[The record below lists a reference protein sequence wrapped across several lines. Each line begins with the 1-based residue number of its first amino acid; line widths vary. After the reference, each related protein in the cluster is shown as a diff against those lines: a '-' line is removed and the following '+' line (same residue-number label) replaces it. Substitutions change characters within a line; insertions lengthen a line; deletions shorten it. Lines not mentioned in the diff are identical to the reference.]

1 MEARLSKV
9 VRSVLRASAL
19 SLAAMLLFLLPVR
32 GQTVYWELE
41 PTKDAAASIGTFTA
55 VGGKTTPDGVNF
67 TLKNNNI
74 GMPLVMTLISKT
86 ASSRLHLS
94 AFKEAEPFL
103 EKDTDSSGRL
113 VVKFRTGDDMRFRI
127 TGPAGADYQ
136 LSVWRG
142 PEIKLPEATPV
153 VSMDSVIGKNAAEA
167 APNTMVNRTDV
178 QSPQRSTA
186 NEEKASGGSGTLI
199 YVLLSAILVAL
210 GAIAFLIYR
219 GQALNR
225 NKGKQE

>member
-1 MEARLSKV
+1 MGTGLSKV
-9 VRSVLRASAL
+9 ARSVFKASAL
-19 SLAAMLLFLLPVR
+19 SLAAGLLFILPALA
-32 GQTVYWELE
+32 QTVYWELE
-41 PTKDAAASIGTFTA
+41 PKKDPAAGIGTFTA

-74 GMPLVMTLISKT
+74 DMLLVMTLISKT

-103 EKDTDSSGRL
+103 EKDTDSSGRI
-113 VVKFRTGDDMRFRI
+113 VVKFRTGEDMRFRI

-142 PEIKLPEATPV
+142 PEIKLPEPTPV

-167 APNTMVNRTDV
+167 APSTMVSRADA

-186 NEEKASGGSGTLI
+186 NDEKAAGGSNTLI
-199 YVLLSAILVAL
+199 YILLSAILVAL
-210 GAIAFLIYR
+210 GVIAFLIYR
-219 GQALNR
+219 GQTLNR
-225 NKGKQE
+225 NREKRE